1 MVFAKQRE
9 RESGACSGYLML
21 SGNKSVSV
29 KKFESYRCCFEEMEF
44 HKKGRVLCARTGE
57 KEKKRKR
64 ERVGPALSGKYCEA
78 INLDLS
84 KVGSY

>member
-1 MVFAKQRE
+1 
-9 RESGACSGYLML
+9 
-21 SGNKSVSV
+21 
-29 KKFESYRCCFEEMEF
+29 MEF
-44 HKKGRVLCARTGE
+44 HKREECCMQGQGR
-57 KEKKRKR
+57 EKKRKRER